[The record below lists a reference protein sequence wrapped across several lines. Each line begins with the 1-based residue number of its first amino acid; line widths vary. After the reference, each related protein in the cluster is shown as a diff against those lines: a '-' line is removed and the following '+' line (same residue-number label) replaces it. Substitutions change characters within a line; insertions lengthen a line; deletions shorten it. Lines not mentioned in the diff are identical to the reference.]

1 VADRLCASLPCVLGP
16 AGAGT
21 PLRPRMDEQEA
32 GAWERSL
39 EVLRQALK
47 VLP

>member
-1 VADRLCASLPCVLGP
+1 LPCVLGSE
-16 AGAGT
+16 GAGK
-21 PLRPRMDEQEA
+21 PIHPRMDEQEA

-39 EVLRQALK
+39 EVLRQALI

>member
-1 VADRLCASLPCVLGP
+1 VLGP
-16 AGAGT
+16 DGAGK
-21 PLRPRMDEQEA
+21 PLRPRMDQHEA

-39 EVLRQALK
+39 EVLRQALT